1 MNPQPFD
8 PTNTPRAPQLTLSN
22 KTKLILPLL
31 ALAVSAFLYGLHFF
45 VGGGYERLLSD
56 SEAYLYIAQ
65 GGHIG
70 APYNVRFFGPFAAS
84 LIARVSG
91 ISAVGAFHI
100 LTPLVLIASLIL
112 LGRLISRRG
121 GSVEFQAAVLLALG
135 CALAATFGYIP
146 VMVDPLLLV
155 LTCLTLV
162 ALESDY
168 LIAAIA
174 CATLAALTKEYG
186 LFLAF
191 IVFLVAYRNGRRKLA
206 LIGILLPAGLMLA
219 VMMLN
224 RSGSTSF
231 SVADWPRFVSAMFG
245 YHPSLVR
252 FRGWANYL
260 KIQYMWSWS
269 VLWPIMVIAAAG
281 VVSSLRDR
289 IRMTASQI
297 GFAVM
302 LLAMPLLLLGDWG
315 RSVLIAVPFAVIAA
329 ASHPLARD
337 RYFIFLL
344 ALGGLSTAL
353 ARPFHST
360 PPPPRVLTVA
370 MTAISVAAS
379 LLIANRILRFS
390 ASKTKSQLDP
400 AMDMH
405 SHEAALP

>member
-1 MNPQPFD
+1 VNPQSFD
-8 PTNTPRAPQLTLSN
+8 PKRIPRPHQLTLSN
-22 KTKLILPLL
+22 NTKPILPLL
-31 ALAVSAFLYGLHFF
+31 ALAISGVLFGLHFF
-45 VGGGYERLLSD
+45 VGGGYERLLTD

-84 LIARVSG
+84 AISRVFG
-91 ISAVGAFHI
+91 ISALAAFHI

-112 LGRLISRRG
+112 LGRLLKRRG

-174 CATLAALTKEYG
+174 CATLGALTKEYG
-186 LFLAF
+186 LFLAL

-219 VMMLN
+219 VMILN

-231 SVADWPRFVSAMFG
+231 NVADWPRFVSAMFG

-252 FRGWANYL
+252 FRGWADYL

-302 LLAMPLLLLGDWG
+302 LVAMPLLLLGDWG
-315 RSVLIAVPFAVIAA
+315 RSLLIAVPFAVIAA
-329 ASHPLARD
+329 AADPLARD
-337 RYFIFLL
+337 RYFIFLF

-360 PPPPRVLTVA
+360 PRPPTALTLA
-370 MTAISVAAS
+370 MTAISAAAS
-379 LLIANRILRFS
+379 LMIAIRILRFS
-390 ASKTKSQLDP
+390 ASKTKSLDP
-400 AMDMH
+400 AMDMR

>member
-1 MNPQPFD
+1 
-8 PTNTPRAPQLTLSN
+8 L
-22 KTKLILPLL
+22 
-31 ALAVSAFLYGLHFF
+31 
-45 VGGGYERLLSD
+45 GGGYERLLSD

-84 LIARVSG
+84 LIAWVSG
-91 ISAVGAFHI
+91 ISALAAFHI
-100 LTPLVLIASLIL
+100 LTPLALIGSLIL
-112 LGRLISRRG
+112 LKRLLVRRG
-121 GSVEFQAAVLLALG
+121 GSTEFQAAVLLALG

-174 CATLAALTKEYG
+174 LATLAALTKEYG

-191 IVFLVAYRNGRRKLA
+191 IVVLVAYRNGRRKLA
-206 LIGILLPAGLMLA
+206 LIGILLPPALMLA
-219 VMMLN
+219 VMLN
-224 RSGSTSF
+224 GSRSTSF

-252 FRGWANYL
+252 FRGWADYL

-269 VLWPIMVIAAAG
+269 VLWPIMVIAAAV
-281 VVSSLRDR
+281 VVSSLRNR
-289 IRMTASQI
+289 IKMTSSQI

-302 LLAMPLLLLGDWG
+302 LLATPLLLLGDWG
-315 RSVLIAVPFAVIAA
+315 RSLLIAVPFAVIAA
-329 ASHPLARD
+329 AAHPLARD
-337 RYFIFLL
+337 RYFVWLL
-344 ALGGLSTAL
+344 AAGGLSTAL

-360 PPPPRVLTVA
+360 PPPPRAIAVA

-379 LLIANRILRFS
+379 LLIATRILRFS
-390 ASKTKSQLDP
+390 ASKTNPQLDP
-400 AMDMH
+400 AMDIP